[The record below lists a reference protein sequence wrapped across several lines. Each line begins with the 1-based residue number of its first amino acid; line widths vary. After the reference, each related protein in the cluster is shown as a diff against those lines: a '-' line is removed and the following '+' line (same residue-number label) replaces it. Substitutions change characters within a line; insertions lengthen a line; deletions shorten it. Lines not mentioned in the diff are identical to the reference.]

1 MLGIQITED
10 CGRLLAK
17 DDSGIANPKCK
28 IGEPMSNKIL
38 IVDDEPFNL
47 DLLEQEL
54 SDQGYVIEKANDG
67 TEALAKVPSFQ
78 PDLILLDYM
87 MPKMNGLEVLKRLRG
102 DDQHKG
108 IPVILLTAKATQED
122 KVRGLDAGADDYVIK
137 PFDSIE
143 LLARVR
149 AMMRIKEMHD
159 TLEEW
164 NRNLADTV
172 KQQVEEIQ
180 RMNRLKRYLSPQIAE
195 TILGDD
201 KNLFK
206 SHRRE
211 ITVVFLDLRGFTAFS
226 DSTEPEEVME
236 VLRGYHAEM
245 GRLIF
250 QFDGTLVRFAGDGI
264 MIFFNDPI
272 PCADHTEKGVRM
284 AIEMQD
290 RVQELRKGWLKNG
303 YDLDLGIGLAA
314 GYATIG
320 NIGFEGRMDYD
331 AIGNV
336 TNLAARLCG
345 EAKGGQILIDRK
357 TLSKIEELVDVE
369 TLGEFQLK
377 GFSRPLPAFN
387 IVKSR

>member
-1 MLGIQITED
+1 MPGIQITED

-17 DDSGIANPKCK
+17 DDSGIANPKSK

-102 DDQHKG
+102 DDQGKG

-331 AIGNV
+331 AILPPGS
-336 TNLAARLCG
+336 AAKPR
-345 EAKGGQILIDRK
+345 ADKF
-357 TLSKIEELVDVE
+357 SSIEKL
-369 TLGEFQLK
+369 
-377 GFSRPLPAFN
+377 
-387 IVKSR
+387 